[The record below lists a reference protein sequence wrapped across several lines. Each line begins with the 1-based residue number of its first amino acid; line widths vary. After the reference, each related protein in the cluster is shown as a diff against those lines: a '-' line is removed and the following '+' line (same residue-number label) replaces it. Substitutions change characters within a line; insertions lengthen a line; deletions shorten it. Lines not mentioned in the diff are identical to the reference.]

1 MGFKMK
7 SSIDNLCSPLKET
20 KEQTKRAVI
29 NKKSSAYGSSGG
41 YESTEFVKGGRK
53 GIDKTTKST
62 TYKKSNADTDGAN
75 PETYTKTKTK
85 INKKGER
92 KTKTKQ
98 ISAKKYNRQVA
109 RKKKRAER
117 RGDDTENYSS

>member
-1 MGFKMK
+1 MGFKMR
-7 SSIDNLCSPLKET
+7 SSIDKLCSPLKET

-53 GIDKTTKST
+53 QDKTTKST
-62 TYKKSNADTDGAN
+62 TYTNRKASTDGAN

-85 INKKGER
+85 INRKGER
-92 KTKTKQ
+92 KTKTKE
-98 ISAKKYNRQVA
+98 ISKKKYERQVA
-109 RKKKRAER
+109 RKKRRAER

>member
-1 MGFKMK
+1 MGFKMR
-7 SSIDNLCSPLKET
+7 SSIDKLCSPLKET

-53 GIDKTTKST
+53 GDKTTKST
-62 TYKKSNADTDGAN
+62 TYKKTNADTDGAN
-75 PETYTKTKTK
+75 PERYTKTKTK
-85 INKKGER
+85 INRKGKV

-98 ISAKKYNRQVA
+98 ISAKKYERQVA